1 MVNLCE
7 VILLDYKSLLSLMNQ
22 RQSIRKFKE
31 KEISKELIEK
41 IIQAGVTAPSAFNSQ
56 PWKFAVIQNQEK
68 KQELNLAYS
77 SLRKKFGWYEQDT
90 SFIENSVP
98 IIVLCD
104 EEDYLKEIS
113 CALAIQNMLLASKSL
128 GLGSLTI
135 GAFSMNAESEEEL
148 KKIVSAKKEEK
159 VVLVCLFGYKDE
171 TPERKTRKSIEEVVE
186 FS

>member
-1 MVNLCE
+1 
-7 VILLDYKSLLSLMNQ
+7 
-22 RQSIRKFKE
+22 
-31 KEISKELIEK
+31 
-41 IIQAGVTAPSAFNSQ
+41 
-56 PWKFAVIQNQEK
+56 
-68 KQELNLAYS
+68 
-77 SLRKKFGWYEQDT
+77 
-90 SFIENSVP
+90 
-98 IIVLCD
+98 
-104 EEDYLKEIS
+104 
-113 CALAIQNMLLASKSL
+113 MLLASKSL